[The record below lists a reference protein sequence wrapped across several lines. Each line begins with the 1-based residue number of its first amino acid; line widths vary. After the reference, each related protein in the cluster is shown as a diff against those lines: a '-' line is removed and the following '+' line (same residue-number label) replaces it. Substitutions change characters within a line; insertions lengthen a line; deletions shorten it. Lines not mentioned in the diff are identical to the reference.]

1 MLSPPD
7 NPQQVDPL
15 YPGANPY
22 SPLINYINYKNNIYQ
37 NNEQLEESSKGP
49 KKASPKIIIGL
60 SIFLILVVLADTI
73 LQILDGFN
81 PFVLVDDVLLL
92 CIAIIYLVFTYK
104 KISFQQRAIAIN
116 TIFVFIVGVL
126 LKGIGISKL
135 NNDDNITI
143 YLILMGIRIFSN
155 FFCIPPTFSVKSRI
169 HS

>member
-1 MLSPPD
+1 M
-7 NPQQVDPL
+7 
-15 YPGANPY
+15 
-22 SPLINYINYKNNIYQ
+22 
-37 NNEQLEESSKGP
+37 
-49 KKASPKIIIGL
+49 
-60 SIFLILVVLADTI
+60 VLADTI

-104 KISFQQRAIAIN
+104 KISLQQLAIAIN

-126 LKGIGISKL
+126 LKGIGISQL

-155 FFCIPPTFSVKSRI
+155 FFCIPHTFSVKSRI